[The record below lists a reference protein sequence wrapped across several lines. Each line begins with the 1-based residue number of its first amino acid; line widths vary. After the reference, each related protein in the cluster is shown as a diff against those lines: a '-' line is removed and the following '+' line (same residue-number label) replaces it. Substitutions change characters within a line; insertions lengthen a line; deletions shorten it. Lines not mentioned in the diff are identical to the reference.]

1 MVIAAITS
9 CTNTSNP
16 DVLIAAGLV
25 AKKANER
32 GLKPK
37 PWVKTS
43 LAPGSQVVTDYLIK
57 AGLQVHLDA
66 LGFDLVGYGC
76 TTCIGNSGPLAEP
89 ISKAIN
95 GNDIVAASVLSGNRN
110 FEGRVSPDVRANF
123 LASPPLVVAYAL
135 KGTVTEDIID
145 TPIGTGSDGEPTFL
159 KDIWPTNDEIATLR
173 SGSIDRGM
181 FEARYADVYKGDAHW
196 QKIDVTGSDTYQWR
210 PGSTYVANPPY
221 FEGMTHDP
229 GRR

>member
-25 AKKANER
+25 AKKAHEK

-43 LAPGSQVVTDYLIK
+43 LAPGSQVVTDYLDQ
-57 AGLQVHLDA
+57 G
-66 LGFDLVGYGC
+66 
-76 TTCIGNSGPLAEP
+76 GP
-89 ISKAIN
+89 
-95 GNDIVAASVLSGNRN
+95 AASISTRSASTWSAMAAPPASAIRARSPRRSARRSTATTSSPPACLSGNRN

-135 KGTVTEDIID
+135 KGTVTEDITD
-145 TPIGTGSDGEPTFL
+145 TPIGQDQNG
-159 KDIWPTNDEIATLR
+159 N
-173 SGSIDRGM
+173 
-181 FEARYADVYKGDAHW
+181 
-196 QKIDVTGSDTYQWR
+196 
-210 PGSTYVANPPY
+210 
-221 FEGMTHDP
+221 
-229 GRR
+229 